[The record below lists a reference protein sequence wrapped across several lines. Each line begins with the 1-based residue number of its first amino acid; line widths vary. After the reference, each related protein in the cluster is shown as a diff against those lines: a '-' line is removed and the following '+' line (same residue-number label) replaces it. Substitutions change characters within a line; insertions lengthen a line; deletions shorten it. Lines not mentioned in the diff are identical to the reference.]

1 VPSPTTPPGGSA
13 ARSGSDIAAPLLG
26 SGGFVGRRLVCSL
39 GLVLVAA
46 PAVPTAA
53 RAQAAELPDRDR
65 RRLAEALRIADQVRD
80 RVWPGW
86 QRTPLAVLLV
96 ADSAEFLI
104 RHPRPSDGFVRL
116 RHDPLLK
123 SDVWTRPRRFPPTM
137 LATFPAVG
145 GLPTIVVGTAER
157 TGKSSTGWVLT
168 LMHEHFHQ
176 WQYSRPDYYEGV
188 AGLDLAGV
196 DTTGQWMLDYR
207 FPYDSAPVQLAVR
220 RLADAL
226 GQALDAPPSAR
237 AEALSAAVEAREA
250 LRRSLAAADYRYMEF
265 QLWQEGVAR
274 FIEYAAAGAA
284 AAVVEPDP
292 AFRSLSDYEAY
303 DAAAARA
310 IRDIRQELEQLSLE
324 RERRV
329 AFYPLGAAIA
339 LLLDQTRPDWK
350 RIYFERPYAL
360 AALLPCLPPR

>member
-1 VPSPTTPPGGSA
+1 M
-13 ARSGSDIAAPLLG
+13 RW
-26 SGGFVGRRLVCSL
+26 LVCGL
-39 GLVLVAA
+39 GLLLVAS
-46 PAVPTAA
+46 PAAPTAA
-53 RAQAAELPDRDR
+53 GAQVTELSDRDR
-65 RRLAEALRIADQVRD
+65 RRLAEVLRIADEVRD

-104 RHPRPSDGFVRL
+104 GHPRPGDGFVRL
-116 RHDPLLK
+116 RHDPLLQ
-123 SDVWTRPRRFPPTM
+123 SDVLIRPRRFPPTL

-176 WQYSRPDYYEGV
+176 WQYSQPGYYEGV
-188 AGLDLAGV
+188 AGLDLAGT
-196 DTTGQWMLDYR
+196 DMTGQWMLDYR

-226 GQALDAPPSAR
+226 SQALDTAPGAR
-237 AEALSAAVEAREA
+237 TEALRAAVEAREA

-274 FIEYAAAGAA
+274 FIEYATAGAA
-284 AAVVEPDP
+284 AELAEPDS
-292 AFRSLSDYEAY
+292 AFRSLGDYESY
-303 DAAAARA
+303 DAAAARGV
-310 IRDIRQELEQLSLE
+310 RDLRRELERVSLE

-360 AALLPCLPPR
+360 AVLLTTRGQ